1 VTAPGPSGGTPPR
14 PSPSWAD
21 LGPRFVSAIVLIA
34 VIATGLHLGGWFWAV
49 LAAGV
54 FAITYREWE
63 QMVTLKPIAPLGWGL
78 CALLA
83 IAALAYP
90 AAALIHPAY
99 GPLGTLG
106 VAAVAVVVALFG
118 ARTAVPWRV
127 GGLIFF
133 AVVLIAVQE
142 LRGTV
147 PAGIVAGWYLGIVIA
162 LNDTGAYFVGRVVG
176 GPKLA
181 PLISPAKTIS
191 GAIGGWLIG
200 TIAGTIY
207 WVVFTPSPWWLGLL
221 FSAILGIAGQSGDL
235 IESAIKRLF
244 RIKDSGDIIP
254 GHGGF
259 MDRLDSV
266 TFGLI
271 LLVVIGALHA
281 GMGNV
286 PTGFLY
292 W

>member
-1 VTAPGPSGGTPPR
+1 MTASGPSGEAPPR
-14 PSPSWAD
+14 SVSWAD
-21 LGPRFVSAIVLIA
+21 LGPRVLSSIVLIA
-34 VIATGLHLGGWFWAV
+34 IIATGLYFGGYVWAG
-49 LAAGV
+49 LAAIV

-63 QMVTLKPIAPLGWGL
+63 QMVTLKPIAPLGWVLGG
-78 CALLA
+78 LLA
-83 IAALAYP
+83 LASLAYP
-90 AAALIHPAY
+90 AFGPA
-99 GPLGTLG
+99 GTLAL
-106 VAAVAVVVALFG
+106 AAVAVVLSLFG
-118 ARTAVPWRV
+118 ERPVIVWRV
-127 GGLIFF
+127 GGIVFF

-147 PAGIVAGWYLGIVIA
+147 PAGIIAGWYLGIVIA
-162 LNDTGAYFVGRVVG
+162 SNDTGAYFVGRFIG
-176 GPKLA
+176 GAKLA
-181 PLISPAKTIS
+181 PMISPAKTIS
-191 GAIGGWLIG
+191 GAAGGWLIG
-200 TIAGTIY
+200 TITGTIY
-207 WVVFTPSPWWLGLL
+207 WMIFTPSPWWLGLAL
-221 FSAILGIAGQSGDL
+221 SAVIGVVGQVGDL

-271 LLVVIGALHA
+271 LLVLIGLAHGGL
-281 GMGNV
+281 GNV

>member
-1 VTAPGPSGGTPPR
+1 MTSSGPSGGVPPR
-14 PSPSWAD
+14 SVSWSD
-21 LGPRFVSAIVLIA
+21 LGPRVASAIVLVII
-34 VIATGLHLGGWFWAV
+34 IATGLYFGGYVWAA
-49 LAAGV
+49 LAAAV

-63 QMVTLKPIAPLGWGL
+63 QMVTLKPIAPLGLVLGG
-78 CALLA
+78 LLA
-83 IAALAYP
+83 LASLAYP
-90 AAALIHPAY
+90 AF
-99 GPLGTLG
+99 GPVGTLA
-106 VAAVAVVVALFG
+106 VAAVAVVLSLLGDRPVI
-118 ARTAVPWRV
+118 VWRV
-127 GGLIFF
+127 GGIAFF
-133 AVVLIAVQE
+133 AIVLIAVQE
-142 LRGTV
+142 LRGVV

-162 LNDTGAYFVGRVVG
+162 SNDTGAYFVGRMIG

-181 PLISPAKTIS
+181 PMISPAKTIS
-191 GAIGGWLIG
+191 GALGGWLIG
-200 TIAGTIY
+200 TIAGTVY
-207 WVVFTPSPWWLGLL
+207 WVLFTPSPWWLGLL
-221 FSAILGIAGQSGDL
+221 FSVVIGVVGQVGDL

-271 LLVVIGALHA
+271 LLVLIGLLH
-281 GMGNV
+281 GGLGNV

>member
-1 VTAPGPSGGTPPR
+1 MTAPGPSGGTPPR
-14 PSPSWAD
+14 RSVSWTD
-21 LGPRFVSAIVLIA
+21 LGPRFASAIVLII
-34 VIATGLHLGGWFWAV
+34 VIATGLYFGGYVWSA
-49 LAAGV
+49 LAAVV

-63 QMVTLKPIAPLGWGL
+63 QMVTLKPVAPLGMGL
-78 CALLA
+78 MGLLGLA
-83 IAALAYP
+83 SLAYP
-90 AAALIHPAY
+90 AF
-99 GPLGTLG
+99 GPLGTLA

-118 ARTAVPWRV
+118 ARTAVPWRI

-147 PAGIVAGWYLGIVIA
+147 PAGIIAGWYLGIVIA
-162 LNDTGAYFVGRVVG
+162 LNDTGAYFVGRVIG

-181 PLISPAKTIS
+181 PMISPAKTVS

-207 WVVFTPSPWWLGLL
+207 WIVFTPSPWWLGLL

-244 RIKDSGDIIP
+244 RVKDSGDIIP

-271 LLVVIGALHA
+271 LLVAIGALHA
-281 GMGNV
+281 GLGNV

>member
-1 VTAPGPSGGTPPR
+1 MQ
-14 PSPSWAD
+14 WAD
-21 LGPRFVSAIVLIA
+21 LGPRVISSIVLIA
-34 VIATGLHLGGWFWAV
+34 IIATGLYFGGYVWAG
-49 LAAGV
+49 LAAVV

-63 QMVTLKPIAPLGWGL
+63 QMVTLKPIAPLGMVLGGL
-78 CALLA
+78 VA

-90 AAALIHPAY
+90 AFGL
-99 GPLGTLG
+99 LGTMAVTG
-106 VAAVAVVVALFG
+106 VAVIVSFLGERPAL
-118 ARTAVPWRV
+118 VWRV

-133 AVVLIAVQE
+133 AIVLVAAQE
-142 LRGTV
+142 MRGTV
-147 PAGIVAGWYLGIVIA
+147 PAGILAGWYLGIVIA
-162 LNDTGAYFVGRVVG
+162 SNDTGAYFVGRVVG

-181 PLISPAKTIS
+181 PMISPAKTIS
-191 GAIGGWLIG
+191 GSVGGWLIG
-200 TIAGTIY
+200 TLTGTIY
-207 WVVFTPSPWWLGLL
+207 WTLFTPSPWWVGLL
-221 FSAILGIAGQSGDL
+221 FSAALGIVGQTGDL
-235 IESAIKRLF
+235 LESAIKRLF

-271 LLVVIGALHA
+271 LLAAIGILHA
-281 GMGNV
+281 GLGNV

>member
-1 VTAPGPSGGTPPR
+1 MTASGPSGEVPPR
-14 PSPSWAD
+14 SVSWSD
-21 LGPRFVSAIVLIA
+21 LGPRVVSAVILVII
-34 VIATGLHLGGWFWAV
+34 IATGLYFGGYIWAA
-49 LAAGV
+49 LAAAV

-63 QMVTLKPIAPLGWGL
+63 QMVTLKPIAPLGLVLGG
-78 CALLA
+78 LLA
-83 IAALAYP
+83 VASLAYP
-90 AAALIHPAY
+90 AF
-99 GPLGTLG
+99 GPLGTLA
-106 VAAVAVVVALFG
+106 VAAIAVVLSFFG
-118 ARTAVPWRV
+118 DRPVIVWRV
-127 GGLIFF
+127 GGIAFF
-133 AVVLIAVQE
+133 AIVLIAVQE

-147 PAGIVAGWYLGIVIA
+147 QAGIIAGWYLGIVIA
-162 LNDTGAYFVGRVVG
+162 SNDTGAYFVGRFVG

-181 PLISPAKTIS
+181 PMISPAKTIS
-191 GAIGGWLIG
+191 GAVGGWLIG

-207 WVVFTPSPWWLGLL
+207 WAIFTPSPWWLGLVL
-221 FSAILGIAGQSGDL
+221 SAVIGVVGQVGDL

-271 LLVVIGALHA
+271 LLVLIGLVH
-281 GMGNV
+281 GGLGNV
-286 PTGFLY
+286 PAGFLY

>member
-1 VTAPGPSGGTPPR
+1 MTASGPTGTPPR
-14 PSPSWAD
+14 SSVSWAD
-21 LGPRFVSAIVLIA
+21 LGPRVISSLVIIAIIA
-34 VIATGLHLGGWFWAV
+34 IGLYFGGYVWAG
-49 LAAGV
+49 LAAVV

-63 QMVTLKPIAPLGWGL
+63 QMVTLKPIAPFGMVLGG
-78 CALLA
+78 LLA

-90 AAALIHPAY
+90 AFGVA
-99 GPLGTLG
+99 GTLG
-106 VAAVAVVVALFG
+106 VAAVAVVASLFG
-118 ARTAVPWRV
+118 DRPVIVWRV

-133 AVVLIAVQE
+133 AVVLIAVQAM
-142 LRGTV
+142 RGTV

-162 LNDTGAYFVGRVVG
+162 FNDTGAYFVGRFVG

-181 PLISPAKTIS
+181 PMISPAKTVS
-191 GAIGGWLIG
+191 GSIGGWLIG
-200 TIAGTIY
+200 TVAGTIF
-207 WVVFTPSPWWLGLL
+207 WTILTPSPWWLGLL
-221 FSAILGIAGQSGDL
+221 FSAALGIVGQTGDL

-266 TFGLI
+266 TFGVL
-271 LLVVIGALHA
+271 LLVGIGLLHA
-281 GMGNV
+281 GLANV

>member
-1 VTAPGPSGGTPPR
+1 VTAPGPSGAPPSR
-14 PSPSWAD
+14 SPVSWAD
-21 LGPRFVSAIVLIA
+21 LGPRVISSVVLIA
-34 VIATGLHLGGWFWAV
+34 IIATGLYFGGYIWAA
-49 LAAGV
+49 LAAVV

-63 QMVTLKPIAPLGWGL
+63 QMVTLKPIAPLGMVLGG
-78 CALLA
+78 LLA
-83 IAALAYP
+83 IASLAYP
-90 AAALIHPAY
+90 AF
-99 GPLGTLG
+99 GPVGTLA
-106 VAAVAVVVALFG
+106 VAAVGVIVSLLGDRPVI
-118 ARTAVPWRV
+118 VWRV

-133 AVVLIAVQE
+133 AIVLIAVQAM
-142 LRGTV
+142 RGTV

-162 LNDTGAYFVGRVVG
+162 SNDSGAYFVGRFIG

-181 PLISPAKTIS
+181 PMISPAKTIS
-191 GAIGGWLIG
+191 GSVGGWLIG
-200 TIAGTIY
+200 TITGTIY
-207 WVVFTPSPWWLGLL
+207 WMIFTPSPWWLGLL
-221 FSAILGIAGQSGDL
+221 FSAALGIIGQTGDL

-266 TFGLI
+266 TFGVI
-271 LLVVIGALHA
+271 LLVGIGILHA
-281 GMGNV
+281 GISNV

>member
-1 VTAPGPSGGTPPR
+1 MTAPGPSGDAPPR
-14 PSPSWAD
+14 AVSWAD
-21 LGPRFVSAIVLIA
+21 LGPRVLSSIVLIA
-34 VIATGLHLGGWFWAV
+34 IIATGLYFGGYVWAV
-49 LAAGV
+49 LAAVV

-63 QMVTLKPIAPLGWGL
+63 QMVTLKPIAPLGMVLGG
-78 CALLA
+78 LLA

-90 AAALIHPAY
+90 AL
-99 GPLGTLG
+99 GPVGTLS
-106 VAAVAVVVALFG
+106 VAAVALVLSLFG
-118 ARTAVPWRV
+118 DRPVIVWRV
-127 GGLIFF
+127 GGIAFF

-147 PAGIVAGWYLGIVIA
+147 PAGIIAGWYLGVVIA
-162 LNDTGAYFVGRVVG
+162 SNDTGAYFVGRMIG

-181 PLISPAKTIS
+181 PMICPAKTIS
-191 GAIGGWLIG
+191 GSVGGWLIG

-207 WVVFTPSPWWLGLL
+207 WMIFTPSPWWLGLL
-221 FSAILGIAGQSGDL
+221 LSAVIGVVGQVGDL

-271 LLVVIGALHA
+271 LLVLIGLLH
-281 GMGNV
+281 GGLGNV
-286 PTGFLY
+286 PVGFLY